1 MRLIVLLLF
10 WLALFGLLLRILPQV
25 WGIPLYVL
33 FLAIA
38 LLYLARER
46 RHIAARR
53 RSLQDELEENRRQLR
68 RTLREKREISGWEE
82 E

>member
-68 RTLREKREISGWEE
+68 QTLREKREISGWEE